1 MDYFSGVS
9 FYLREKGIKRCP
21 AGSEVMDQ
29 DECKEAC
36 TSLGIRL
43 SNTFKNGKPCFKAGN
58 GVCKQSGSIG
68 SKALLV
74 CKEAGKS
81 FLSSTSSQPAHHKCL
96 VDALFTVYIRLYYSY
111 RSYSLNNSSSRNRGY
126 FINFDIFLKL
136 RFIIYTIDIT

>member
-1 MDYFSGVS
+1 MTYFSGVS

-74 CKEAGKS
+74 CKESGKII
-81 FLSSTSSQPAHHKCL
+81 FVK
-96 VDALFTVYIRLYYSY
+96 YI
-111 RSYSLNNSSSRNRGY
+111 
-126 FINFDIFLKL
+126 
-136 RFIIYTIDIT
+136 

>member
-1 MDYFSGVS
+1 MTTAARSSAAPTTRKPGTYIITYFTIIMVDLKFADSIVSYPQYVAYFSGVI
-9 FYLREKGIKRCP
+9 FYLREKGLKRCP

-58 GVCKQSGSIG
+58 GVCKQGGSIG

-74 CKEAGKS
+74 CKESGKII
-81 FLSSTSSQPAHHKCL
+81 FVK
-96 VDALFTVYIRLYYSY
+96 YI
-111 RSYSLNNSSSRNRGY
+111 
-126 FINFDIFLKL
+126 
-136 RFIIYTIDIT
+136 